1 MKFHLWDITKKKKKC
16 NYDGILKLTLTFCLR
31 ISRKIRRIARN
42 TCPRLRSIRKWVTGN
57 SDESTSKREILKRK
71 GRNKNTE
78 KTRTAQRLMVDCS
91 ARTLINRMK
100 PNEVEQ
106 QAWKQRMLLEGTEC
120 KRSQPTRLAE
130 PVVGVESVLVDY
142 SVEWEGL
149 IGGGTSHGR
158 DHGPLSSSTFVRVSD
173 WLPLKILW

>member
-1 MKFHLWDITKKKKKC
+1 
-16 NYDGILKLTLTFCLR
+16 
-31 ISRKIRRIARN
+31 
-42 TCPRLRSIRKWVTGN
+42 
-57 SDESTSKREILKRK
+57 
-71 GRNKNTE
+71 
-78 KTRTAQRLMVDCS
+78 
-91 ARTLINRMK
+91 MK

-106 QAWKQRMLLEGTEC
+106 TSLEAANGVGEGTEC

-158 DHGPLSSSTFVRVSD
+158 DRGPLSSSTFVRVSD

>member
-1 MKFHLWDITKKKKKC
+1 MPTIEID
-16 NYDGILKLTLTFCLR
+16 
-31 ISRKIRRIARN
+31 SQV
-42 TCPRLRSIRKWVTGN
+42 SITGN
-57 SDESTSKREILKRK
+57 SDESTSKKEILKRK

-78 KTRTAQRLMVDCS
+78 KTRTAQRLMVDWS

-106 QAWKQRMLLEGTEC
+106 TSLEAANAIGGDRVQTISTDSTGGTS
-120 KRSQPTRLAE
+120 RGSR
-130 PVVGVESVLVDY
+130 SVLVDY